1 VGGGP
6 YAARVLLT
14 PAEVRVLGCLVEKQ
28 WTTPDQYPLT
38 RNALV
43 LACNQSTNRDPIVS
57 YDETL
62 VAETLFGLQ
71 EQGLTRTVH
80 MPGARVPKHRHV
92 IDEAWGVDRP
102 QLALLSVL
110 MLRGPQTP
118 GELKIR
124 AERLHGFRTPE
135 DVEATLGELAARSD
149 PFVQRLERRPGQKEA
164 RWAHLLEGATPVA
177 DPYAEP
183 ASARHLDGPSS
194 RASTGGGA
202 GRDRDE
208 VARLSDEVARLTA
221 ELAALRSDFEQFRA
235 AFE

>member
-1 VGGGP
+1 
-6 YAARVLLT
+6 VLLT

-43 LACNQSTNRDPIVS
+43 LACNQSTNRDPIVT

-71 EQGLTRTVH
+71 EQGFTRTVH

-102 QLALLSVL
+102 QLSVLSVL

-124 AERLHGFRTPE
+124 TERLHAFRTPE
-135 DVEATLGELAARSD
+135 DVEATLAELAARSD
-149 PFVQRLERRPGQKEA
+149 PFVTRLERRPGQKEA
-164 RWAHLLEGATPVA
+164 RWTHLLEGATPAA
-177 DPYAEP
+177 DPYAERTP
-183 ASARHLDGPSS
+183 VRHVDGPSPRPS
-194 RASTGGGA
+194 DGGGA
-202 GRDRDE
+202 ARDREE
-208 VARLSDEVARLTA
+208 VARLGGEVARLTE
-221 ELAALRSDFEQFRA
+221 ELAALRSEFERFRA

>member
-1 VGGGP
+1 
-6 YAARVLLT
+6 VLLT

-80 MPGARVPKHRHV
+80 LPGARVPKHRHV
-92 IDEAWGVDRP
+92 LDEAWGVDRP
-102 QLALLSVL
+102 QLSLLSVL

-124 AERLHGFRTPE
+124 VERLHAFRTPD
-135 DVEATLGELAARSD
+135 DVEVTLRELAARSD
-149 PFVQRLERRPGQKEA
+149 PFVERQERRPGQKEA
-164 RWAHLLEGATPVA
+164 RWTHLLEGATPVA

-183 ASARHLDGPSS
+183 ASPRHVGSSSPRPSDN
-194 RASTGGGA
+194 GGA
-202 GRDRDE
+202 ARDRE
-208 VARLSDEVARLTA
+208 EVARLTGEVVRLGE
-221 ELAALRSDFEQFRA
+221 ELAALRTDFERFRA

>member
-1 VGGGP
+1 
-6 YAARVLLT
+6 VLLT

-43 LACNQSTNRDPIVS
+43 LACNQSTNREPVVD
-57 YDETL
+57 YDEQL

-92 IDEAWGVDRP
+92 LDEAWGVDRP
-102 QLALLSVL
+102 QLSLLAVL

-124 AERLHGFRTPE
+124 AERLHGFRSPE
-135 DVEATLGELAARSD
+135 EVESVLEGLAARPD
-149 PFVQRLERRPGQKEA
+149 PFVVRQERRPGQKEA
-164 RWAHLLEGATPVA
+164 RWAHLLEGASPVA
-177 DPYAEP
+177 DPYAETSP
-183 ASARHLDGPSS
+183 RPRAEPRRSARDAEVERL
-194 RASTGGGA
+194 A
-202 GRDRDE
+202 GD
-208 VARLSDEVARLTA
+208 VARLTD
-221 ELAALRSDFEQFRA
+221 ELATLRREFEEFRS
-235 AFE
+235 AFG